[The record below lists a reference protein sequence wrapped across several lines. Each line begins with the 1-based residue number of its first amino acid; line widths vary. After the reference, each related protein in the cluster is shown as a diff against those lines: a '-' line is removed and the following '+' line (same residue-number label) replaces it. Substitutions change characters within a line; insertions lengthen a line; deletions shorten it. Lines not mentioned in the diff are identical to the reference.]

1 MTVIA
6 ITQRARRM
14 RNDPAV
20 ERAEGTALSTG
31 GHIVWRPSRER
42 IERST
47 LTAYG
52 RWLEQTRGL
61 AFASYAELW
70 QWSVDDLEIVLGI
83 DLGVLRDP
91 GIDALRARAR
101 LRRDARSP
109 LVPGRPAQLRRARL
123 PRPGAGRRGDRAR
136 VGGPRAGR
144 ADVATSSRL
153 RRRASPSA
161 LRALGVGPG
170 DRVVAYLPNIAEAVA
185 AFLACASIGATWSSC
200 SPDFGARTVV
210 DRFAQIEPKVLLAV
224 DGYRYGGRP
233 FDRSERAAAAAG
245 GDPVAR
251 AHRRA
256 RISRTRLPILDG
268 LQAALSWEDLLER
281 GDSRRPGVRAAA
293 VRPSALGALQLR
305 YHGIAE
311 GHRPRP
317 RRHPARAL
325 EAPASARR
333 PAAGRP
339 LLLVHD
345 DRLDDVELPRRR
357 PADRC
362 RDRALR
368 RQSSGTRHG
377 RSVGSRRTCAH
388 HLLRHQRRVSRR
400 LPEGGRGACARARP
414 VGAAEHRL
422 DRIAARAG
430 GLRLGLRPARA
441 RTSGSSRPR
450 AAPTC
455 APRSSAACRRCRS
468 TGASC
473 RRARW
478 AAASRPG
485 TRAASR

>member
-1 MTVIA
+1 
-6 ITQRARRM
+6 M

-70 QWSVDDLEIVLGI
+70 QWSVDDLESFWASIWEFCEIRASTPYERVLGSAEM
-83 DLGVLRDP
+83 P
-91 GIDALRARAR
+91 GARWFPGAR
-101 LRRDARSP
+101 LNFAEHIFR
-109 LVPGRPAQLRRARL
+109 
-123 PRPGAGRRGDRAR
+123 DRAPDG
-136 VGGPRAGR
+136 VAIAHAAEGR
-144 ADVATSSRL
+144 ELAELTWRELEAATARI
-153 RRRASPSA
+153 ASA
-161 LRALGVGPG
+161 LRALGVEPG

-224 DGYRYGGRP
+224 DGYLYGGRP
-233 FDRSERAAAAAG
+233 FDRRSVLQLLQQEIPSLEHTVVLG
-245 GDPVAR
+245 YLEP
-251 AHRRA
+251 
-256 RISRTRLPILDG
+256 TPILDG

-281 GDSRRPGVRAAA
+281 GDSERPGVRAAA

-368 RQSSGTRHG
+368 RESSGTRHG

-388 HLLRHQRRVSRR
+388 HLLRHERRVSRR
-400 LPEGGRGACARARP
+400 LP
-414 VGAAEHRL
+414 
-422 DRIAARAG
+422 
-430 GLRLGLRPARA
+430 
-441 RTSGSSRPR
+441 
-450 AAPTC
+450 
-455 APRSSAACRRCRS
+455 
-468 TGASC
+468 
-473 RRARW
+473 
-478 AAASRPG
+478 
-485 TRAASR
+485 